1 MPHSVAHAPKA
12 GFFALS
18 LGSLGVV
25 YGDIGTS
32 PIYALR
38 ESLAAAGD
46 AAGPVGAVS
55 LILWALIFVVS
66 AKYVVLLLR
75 ADNAG
80 EGGTLALLA
89 LARRVSGRH
98 AGVWLTTLGALGAAL
113 FYGDAAITPAI
124 SVLSA
129 VEGLNLVTPAFEPYV
144 LPATAAILIGLF
156 AVQSRGTA
164 TVAGWFGPVTFLW
177 FAALAAGGVA
187 SILETPAILAAID
200 PRNALYFAQTSP
212 KTALAILGAAVLAV
226 TGAEALYADLGHFG
240 RGPIRAAWSAVVFP
254 ALALNYLGQGALVLR
269 NAEAAAN
276 PFFLLYPQWFLI
288 PVVGIATAAT
298 IIASQA
304 VITGAYSLTRQAI
317 QLRLLP
323 RMAVRHTSESLEGQ
337 IYMPVVNGALLV
349 GVLALVFGFGSSSS
363 LASAYGIAVTGTMI
377 VTVLLAAVVARRA
390 WGWPSWI
397 VACVFIPFLAVDAI
411 FFGANMTK
419 VADGGF
425 VPLLAAVAIVVVM
438 RIWARGTAALA
449 ARDREASIPLETL
462 VRSIREKSPLSVPGT
477 AIYLTGNPREAPV
490 ALLHTLKHFKALHAR
505 VAILSVVTA
514 PVPRVPMAE
523 RVAVARLDDRFVS
536 IAVTFGFMEEPDVPR
551 ALAEARDANF
561 EFDVMTTSFVLSRRT
576 LTAAERGSLPDWQ
589 RRVFMFLSR
598 NAAGATDYF
607 RIPAGRVVE
616 IGAQVAL

>member
-1 MPHSVAHAPKA
+1 M
-12 GFFALS
+12 
-18 LGSLGVV
+18 
-25 YGDIGTS
+25 
-32 PIYALR
+32 
-38 ESLAAAGD
+38 
-46 AAGPVGAVS
+46 
-55 LILWALIFVVS
+55 
-66 AKYVVLLLR
+66 
-75 ADNAG
+75 
-80 EGGTLALLA
+80 
-89 LARRVSGRH
+89 
-98 AGVWLTTLGALGAAL
+98 
-113 FYGDAAITPAI
+113 
-124 SVLSA
+124 
-129 VEGLNLVTPAFEPYV
+129 
-144 LPATAAILIGLF
+144 
-156 AVQSRGTA
+156 
-164 TVAGWFGPVTFLW
+164 
-177 FAALAAGGVA
+177 
-187 SILETPAILAAID
+187 
-200 PRNALYFAQTSP
+200 
-212 KTALAILGAAVLAV
+212 
-226 TGAEALYADLGHFG
+226 
-240 RGPIRAAWSAVVFP
+240 FP